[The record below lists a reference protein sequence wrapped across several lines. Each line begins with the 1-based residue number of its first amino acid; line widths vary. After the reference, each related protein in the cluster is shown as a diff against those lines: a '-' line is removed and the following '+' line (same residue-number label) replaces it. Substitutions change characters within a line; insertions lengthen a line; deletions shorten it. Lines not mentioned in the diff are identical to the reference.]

1 VTRGA
6 AAAEE
11 RVGCLG
17 MFLWILER
25 NGFSFSHHFKYTS
38 SFQKFLSIARLPNM
52 SEPGEQKFVAIE
64 KLNDLIVHSFLKHVQ
79 ICVRTNGRL
88 A

>member
-1 VTRGA
+1 VVVVA
-6 AAAEE
+6 CWPSCE
-11 RVGCLG
+11 
-17 MFLWILER
+17 FLKEMV
-25 NGFSFSHHFKYTS
+25 SHSHDFKYPS

-52 SEPGEQKFVAIE
+52 GEPGEQKCAGDR
-64 KLNDLIVHSFLKHVQ
+64 KLNNLIVHSFLKHVQ

>member
-1 VTRGA
+1 
-6 AAAEE
+6 
-11 RVGCLG
+11 
-17 MFLWILER
+17 
-25 NGFSFSHHFKYTS
+25 
-38 SFQKFLSIARLPNM
+38 M